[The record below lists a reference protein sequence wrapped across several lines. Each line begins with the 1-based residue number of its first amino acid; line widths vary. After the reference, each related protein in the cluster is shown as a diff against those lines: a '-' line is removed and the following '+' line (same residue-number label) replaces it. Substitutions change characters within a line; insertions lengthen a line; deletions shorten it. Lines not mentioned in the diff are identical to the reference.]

1 MTPIDIAGLD
11 AFAAIARHRSFR
23 RAARERGVSAS
34 TLSQTLRTLE
44 ERLGMRLLNRT
55 TRSVTPTE
63 AGERLLARLVPVLSE
78 LGEAVDAINSLR
90 DTPTGT
96 LRLNVPAPV
105 ARLVLAPLVAEFLR
119 LHPGLTLEIHVETA
133 FIDVVAAGFD
143 AGARYGESLAQDMIA
158 VPMGPEQRYGV
169 FAAPSYIAQHGR
181 PEAPEDLLRHACIRH
196 RFPSG
201 APLPWEFE
209 KDGRDVR
216 IQPPGQLIS
225 SDPDIELRAAID
237 GAGCLMTFE
246 GFARPAVEA
255 GQLVELLA
263 DWCPL
268 FPGPYLYY
276 PSRRL
281 VPAPLRAFI
290 DFIKTKN

>member
-1 MTPIDIAGLD
+1 MIPIDLAGLD

-23 RAARERGVSAS
+23 RAAMERGVSAS

-158 VPMGPEQRYGV
+158 VLMGPEQRYGV
-169 FAAPSYIAQHGR
+169 FAAPSYIARHGR
-181 PEAPEDLLRHACIRH
+181 PETPEDLLRHACIRH
-196 RFPSG
+196 RFPTG
-201 APLPWEFE
+201 APLAWEFE
-209 KDGRDVR
+209 KDGRDIR
-216 IQPPGQLIS
+216 IQPQGQLIS

-263 DWCPL
+263 EWCPP

>member
-23 RAARERGVSAS
+23 RAAMERGVSAS

-78 LGEAVDAINSLR
+78 LGEAVDAINALR

-133 FIDVVAAGFD
+133 FVDVVGAGFD

-158 VPMGPEQRYGV
+158 LPMGEAQRYGV
-169 FAAPSYIAQHGR
+169 FAAPSYLATHER
-181 PEAPEDLLRHACIRH
+181 PTVPEDLLRHACIRH

-209 KDGRDVR
+209 KDGREVR

-263 DWCPL
+263 DWCPP

-290 DFIKTKN
+290 DFIKARN

>member
-1 MTPIDIAGLD
+1 MTSIDIAGLD

-23 RAARERGVSAS
+23 RAAMERGVSAS

-63 AGERLLARLVPVLSE
+63 AGTRLLARLVPVLAE
-78 LGEAVDAINSLR
+78 LGEAVDAINALR

-133 FIDVVAAGFD
+133 FVDVVGAGFD

-158 VPMGPEQRYGV
+158 VPMGGPQRYGV

-181 PEAPEDLLRHACIRH
+181 PQTPEDLLRHACIRH

-209 KDGRDVR
+209 KDGREVR
-216 IQPPGQLIS
+216 IHPPGQLIS

-263 DWCPL
+263 DWCPP

-290 DFIKTKN
+290 DFIKARN

>member
-1 MTPIDIAGLD
+1 MTAIDLAGLD

-23 RAARERGVSAS
+23 RAAMERGVSAS

-158 VPMGPEQRYGV
+158 VLMGPEQRYGV
-169 FAAPSYIAQHGR
+169 FAAPSYIARHGR
-181 PEAPEDLLRHACIRH
+181 PETPEDLLRHACIRH
-196 RFPSG
+196 RFPTG
-201 APLPWEFE
+201 APLAWEFE
-209 KDGRDVR
+209 KDGRDIR
-216 IQPPGQLIS
+216 IQPQGQLIS

-263 DWCPL
+263 EWCPP